1 MTSHGGCT
9 STKEAVMRVIE
20 VPRFGGPEVLTLVD
34 RPEPVVAENEVLVRV
49 RASTINPVDRAVRAG
64 RIPNLAAPVVLG
76 WDFAGT
82 VDGRPV
88 VGMVPW
94 FVARRGTNAEFVAVR
109 PEWFVPLP
117 EGVDP
122 VAAATVPLSGQTAKQ
137 ALDLLGVQPGQSL
150 LITGAGG
157 AVGGFAVQL
166 ASAAGVHVTAMASDA
181 EYVSSLG
188 AKSVIGRG
196 DIDGQFD
203 AVLDAGIAGPGLITA
218 VRAGGVFVAVNAAAK
233 PTPDRDIRVDQ
244 VQVKPDRD
252 ALDTLIAA
260 YAAGRLQSRLADAVP
275 ASDAVEAHRR
285 ADTGIR
291 GKLVLTF

>member
-1 MTSHGGCT
+1 
-9 STKEAVMRVIE
+9 MRVIE
-20 VPRFGGPEVLTLVD
+20 VQQFGGPEVLAMVD
-34 RPEPVVAENEVLVRV
+34 RPEPVAAENEALVRV

-64 RIPNLAAPVVLG
+64 RIPNLAPPVVLG

-82 VDGRPV
+82 VEGRPV

-94 FVARRGTNAEFVAVR
+94 FVARRGTNAEFVAAR
-109 PEWFVPLP
+109 HEWFVPLP

-122 VAAATVPLSGQTAKQ
+122 IAAATVPLSGQTAKQ
-137 ALDLLGVQPGQSL
+137 ALDLLGVQAGQSL

-157 AVGGFAVQL
+157 SVGGFAVQL
-166 ASAAGVHVTAMASDA
+166 AAAAGVHVTAMASDA

-196 DIDGQFD
+196 EVDGQFD
-203 AVLDAGIAGPGLITA
+203 AVLDAGIAGPTLIDA
-218 VRAGGVFVAVNAAAK
+218 VRTGGVFVAVNAGAK
-233 PTPDRDIRVDQ
+233 PTPVRDIRVDQ
-244 VQVKPDRD
+244 VQVKPDHD
-252 ALDTLIAA
+252 ALDALVTA

-275 ASDAVEAHRR
+275 AENAVEAHRR
-285 ADTGIR
+285 ADAGVR

>member
-1 MTSHGGCT
+1 
-9 STKEAVMRVIE
+9 MRVIE
-20 VPRFGGPEVLTLVD
+20 VRQFGGPEVLALVD
-34 RPEPVVAENEVLVRV
+34 RPEPAVAANEVLVRV
-49 RASTINPVDRAVRAG
+49 RASTVNPVDRAVRAG
-64 RIPNLAAPVVLG
+64 RIPNLSAPVVLG

-94 FVARRGTNAEFVAVR
+94 FVARRGTNAEFVAVQHD
-109 PEWFVPLP
+109 WFVPLS

-137 ALDLLGVQPGQSL
+137 ALDLLGVQAGQSL

-166 ASAAGVHVTAMASDA
+166 AAAAGVHVTAMASDA

-188 AKSVIGRG
+188 AKAVIGRG
-196 DIDGQFD
+196 EVDGQFD
-203 AVLDAGIAGPGLITA
+203 AVLDAGIAGPALIDA
-218 VRAGGVFVAVNAAAK
+218 VRAGGAFVAVNAGAK
-233 PTPDRDIRVDQ
+233 PAPVRDIRVDH

-252 ALDTLIAA
+252 TLDTLVAA

-275 ASDAVEAHRR
+275 AENAVEAHRR
-285 ADTGIR
+285 ADAGVR